1 MGNEMKTSERILNA
15 LQRVKE
21 LLTLASDWS
30 KKRKEDDLLNKEFKK
45 AKQKI
50 IDDLYIKLGSLSDRY
65 MFNHKSEFVT
75 KEYLVEYEALKK
87 QIKELEK

>member
-1 MGNEMKTSERILNA
+1 MKTSERVLNA
-15 LQRVKE
+15 LQRIKE
-21 LLTLASDWS
+21 LLMLVSDWS
-30 KKRKEDDLLNKEFKK
+30 KKPKEEDALNKEFKK
-45 AKQKI
+45 AKQKM

-75 KEYLVEYEALKK
+75 REYLIEYELLKK

>member
-1 MGNEMKTSERILNA
+1 MKTTERILNA
-15 LQRVKE
+15 LHRMKE
-21 LLTLASDWS
+21 LLTLVSDWS
-30 KKRKEDDLLNKEFKK
+30 RKPKEEDTLNKEFKE
-45 AKQKI
+45 AKQKL

-75 KEYLVEYEALKK
+75 REYLVQYEELKK

>member
-1 MGNEMKTSERILNA
+1 MKTSERVLNA
-15 LQRVKE
+15 LQRMKE
-21 LLTLASDWS
+21 LLTLVSDWL
-30 KKRKEDDLLNKEFKK
+30 KKPKEEDALNKEFKK
-45 AKQKI
+45 AKQKM

-75 KEYLVEYEALKK
+75 REYLIEYELLKK

>member
-1 MGNEMKTSERILNA
+1 MKTSERVLNA
-15 LQRVKE
+15 LQRMKK
-21 LLTLASDWS
+21 LLTLVSNWS
-30 KKRKEDDLLNKEFKK
+30 KKPKEEDALNKEFKK
-45 AKQKI
+45 AKQKM

-75 KEYLVEYEALKK
+75 REYLIEYELLKK

>member
-1 MGNEMKTSERILNA
+1 MKTSERVLNA
-15 LQRVKE
+15 LQRMKE
-21 LLTLASDWS
+21 LLTLVSDWT
-30 KKRKEDDLLNKEFKK
+30 KKPKEEDALNKEFKK
-45 AKQKI
+45 AKQKM

-75 KEYLVEYEALKK
+75 REYLIEYELLKK

>member
-1 MGNEMKTSERILNA
+1 MKTSERVLNA
-15 LQRVKE
+15 LQRMKE
-21 LLTLASDWS
+21 LLTLVIDWS
-30 KKRKEDDLLNKEFKK
+30 KKPKEEDALNKEFKK
-45 AKQKI
+45 AKQKM

-75 KEYLVEYEALKK
+75 REYLVEYELLKK